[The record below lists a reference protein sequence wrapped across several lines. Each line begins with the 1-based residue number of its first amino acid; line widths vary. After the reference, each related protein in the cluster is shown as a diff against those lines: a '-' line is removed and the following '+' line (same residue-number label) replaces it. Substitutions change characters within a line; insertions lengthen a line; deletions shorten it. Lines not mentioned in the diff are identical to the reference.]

1 MLTDEERQRIQ
12 DEERKRLLEEERYR
26 ADVRAELAKGNPSQ
40 PVNWRGSGWLI
51 GALLALIAV
60 GVLFAFRLFVAP
72 ATTTKTAG
80 IQPEDPATTAPKSRI
95 VPVTQNIAS
104 GNVTVQA
111 RGYTQYPINILQE
124 MGNTTVSG
132 AFSASGGNGND
143 IIGVIADESNFTN
156 WINGHQ
162 TQVYWSTKGR
172 ETTGNFSVTLRPGTY
187 HLAFSNK
194 FSTFTAKQ
202 LSLDVRMTYHKTVP
216 NTDLDLSVP
225 PVRRT
230 PVSQ

>member
-12 DEERKRLLEEERYR
+12 DEERKRLAEEERYR
-26 ADVRAELAKGNPSQ
+26 AEVRAELAKGNPSQ
-40 PVNWRGSGWLI
+40 SVNKRGSGWLI
-51 GALLALIAV
+51 GAVVALIIA
-60 GVLFAFRLFVAP
+60 GLLFAFRLFEAR
-72 ATTTKTAG
+72 ATTTSTAS
-80 IQPEDPATTAPKSRI
+80 IQHEEPANTTPKFRI
-95 VPVTQNIAS
+95 VPITQKIAS

-111 RGYTQYPINILQE
+111 RGYTQYPISILPE
-124 MGNTTVSG
+124 MGNTNVSG
-132 AFSASGGNGND
+132 TFNASGGNGND

-187 HLAFSNK
+187 YLAFSNK

-202 LSLDVRMTYHKTVP
+202 LSLDVQMTYHKTVP
-216 NTDLDLSVP
+216 NTDLDLSIP
-225 PVRRT
+225 PVRGT

>member
-1 MLTDEERQRIQ
+1 MLTDEER
-12 DEERKRLLEEERYR
+12 KRLAEEERYR
-26 ADVRAELAKGNPSQ
+26 AEVRAELEKGNASQ
-40 PVNWRGSGWLI
+40 PVNKRGSGWLI
-51 GALLALIAV
+51 GAAVALIIVA
-60 GVLFAFRLFVAP
+60 VLFAFRLFVAP
-72 ATTTKTAG
+72 ATTQTAD
-80 IQPEDPATTAPKSRI
+80 IQHEEPPNTPPKFRT
-95 VPVTQNIAS
+95 VPITQKIAS

-111 RGYTQYPINILQE
+111 RSYTQYPISILPE
-124 MGNTTVSG
+124 MGSTTVSG
-132 AFSASGGNGND
+132 SFNASGGNGND

-172 ETTGNFSVTLRPGTY
+172 ETTGNLSITLRPGIY
-187 HLAFSNK
+187 YLAFSNK

-202 LSLDVRMTYHKTVP
+202 LSLDVQMTYHKIVP
-216 NTDLDLSVP
+216 NTDLDLSIP